1 MDQEYDKIL
10 ALRLEGT
17 CKWIF
22 NHPAYLSWQ
31 QKSLQTTRPA
41 KSSGYMALRYL
52 EKTVLAAS
60 VVEALKGASLVA
72 YAFSSAYVQ
81 AGAKPHVLVRT

>member
-1 MDQEYDKIL
+1 MDLQSPRVPLL
-10 ALRLEGT
+10 ATE
-17 CKWIF
+17 
-22 NHPAYLSWQ
+22 
-31 QKSLQTTRPA
+31 
-41 KSSGYMALRYL
+41 KSSDNPTGKVLWIHGPPVFG
-52 EKTVLAAS
+52 KTVLAAS